1 MTENDKAGKPSDGD
15 KPQKSLGDF
24 SELSRKILRY
34 ANRGVN
40 RFEFQ
45 RKISIIITDF
55 SGCDAVEFRLQDGGQ
70 NYLSELTRNPK
81 ESFRFG
87 VFPHFVDEKGK
98 IIPCVTG
105 DSGIEKVC
113 KDIIL
118 GSFKPDETHFTK
130 NGSFWTG
137 DTYAFFNEDAN
148 GFKSLAIIPFII
160 NEENVGLLQ
169 LKSLV
174 AEFFSK
180 DDLEFYEGIAQSMG
194 TAVDDRQAQFKLRER
209 VKEMTCLYG
218 IAKIASQETLSTG
231 QILKKI
237 VDLFPPAMQ
246 YPEITE
252 GRIILYGVPYT
263 TEGFEESPYKLSA
276 DIVVDGVTCGITE
289 VFYKEEK
296 MSYEAG
302 LFLQEEQNLIDEV
315 ARQIGLII
323 ENRLAEEERAR
334 LQKQLRHADRL
345 ATIGQLAAGVAH
357 EINEPLGAILGFAQF
372 IEKAEDLPE
381 QVEGDAGK
389 IVNASLHVRE
399 IVKKLLLFASQ
410 MPTKKSAVNL
420 NKIIEEG
427 LYFLESRCAKE
438 DIELVRSLSP
448 DIPDIVADPGQLN
461 QVLVNLVVN
470 AIQSMPD
477 GGRLTISTGVEDESV
492 YMAVEDTGIG
502 MSDEVKNRMFLPFF
516 TTKDVGQGTGLGLA
530 VVHGIVTSH
539 GGAINVET
547 ELGKGSRLKVTLPIE
562 PIKERTEGVEDD
574 AR

>member
-1 MTENDKAGKPSDGD
+1 MTDNNKAGKSSNED
-15 KPQKSLGDF
+15 KPQKSLEDF
-24 SELSRKILRY
+24 YELSRKVLRY

-45 RKISIIITDF
+45 REISIIITDF
-55 SGCDAVEFRLQDGGQ
+55 SGCDAVEFRLQDGDQ
-70 NYLSELTRNPK
+70 NYLSELTRSPK

-87 VFPHFVDEKGK
+87 VFSHFVDEKRK
-98 IIPCVTG
+98 EVPCVAG
-105 DSGIEKVC
+105 NSGVEKLC
-113 KDIIL
+113 EDIIL
-118 GSFKPDETHFTK
+118 RRFNPDEPHFTK

-137 DTYAFFNEDAN
+137 DTYRFFSKDAN
-148 GFKSLAIIPFII
+148 GFKSLAIIPFVI

-174 AEFFSK
+174 TEFFSK
-180 DDLEFYEGIAQSMG
+180 DEIEFYEGIAQSIG
-194 TAVDDRQAQFKLRER
+194 TAVDDRRAQFKLRER

-218 IAKIASQETLSTG
+218 IAKIASRTGLSTE
-231 QILKKI
+231 QILQRI

-246 YPEITE
+246 YPGITE
-252 GRIILYGVPYT
+252 GRIVLYGVPYI

-276 DIVVDGVTCGITE
+276 DIVVNGVTCGVAE
-289 VFYKEEK
+289 VFYREEK

-302 LFLQEEQNLIDEV
+302 LFLQEEQSLMDGV
-315 ARQIGLII
+315 ARQVGLII

-372 IEKAEDLPE
+372 IEKTEGLPE
-381 QVEGDAGK
+381 QTKGDTKK

-399 IVKKLLLFASQ
+399 IVKKLLIFASQ

-420 NKIIEEG
+420 NEIIEEG
-427 LYFLESRCAKE
+427 LFFLESRCAEE
-438 DIELVRSLSP
+438 DVELVRSLSSG
-448 DIPDIVADPGQLN
+448 IPDIVADSGQLN

-477 GGRLTISTGVEDESV
+477 GGTLTISTGVKDEYV
-492 YMAVEDTGIG
+492 WLAVEDTGIG
-502 MSDEVKNRMFLPFF
+502 MSDEVKKRVFLPFF
-516 TTKDVGQGTGLGLA
+516 TTKDIGQGTGLGLA

-547 ELGKGSRLKVTLPIE
+547 ELDKGSRFEVRLPIDSTE
-562 PIKERTEGVEDD
+562 ERMEREEDG
-574 AR
+574 AS

>member
-1 MTENDKAGKPSDGD
+1 MDNNRADKSSNDNR
-15 KPQKSLGDF
+15 PQKSLEDF
-24 SELSRKILRY
+24 YELSRKILRY

-45 RKISIIITDF
+45 REISIIITDF
-55 SGCDAVEFRLQDGGQ
+55 SGCDAVEFRLQDGDQ
-70 NYLSELTRNPK
+70 SYLSELTRSPT

-87 VFPHFVDEKGK
+87 VFSHFVDEKRK
-98 IIPCVTG
+98 EVPCVAG
-105 DSGIEKVC
+105 DSGIEKLC
-113 KDIIL
+113 EDIIL
-118 GSFKPDETHFTK
+118 HRFDPDEPHFTK

-137 DTYAFFNEDAN
+137 DTRTFFNKDTN
-148 GFKSLAIIPFII
+148 GFKSLAIISFII
-160 NEENVGLLQ
+160 NEENIGLLQ

-174 AEFFSK
+174 TEFFSK
-180 DDLEFYEGIAQSMG
+180 DEIEFYEGIAQSIG
-194 TAVDDRQAQFKLRER
+194 TAVDDRRAQFRLRER

-218 IAKIASQETLSTG
+218 IAKIASQTGLSTEH
-231 QILKKI
+231 ILQRI

-252 GRIILYGVPYT
+252 GRIVLYGVPYI

-276 DIVVDGVTCGITE
+276 DIAVNGVTCGVAE

-302 LFLQEEQNLIDEV
+302 LFLQEEQSLMDGV
-315 ARQIGLII
+315 ARQVGLII

-372 IEKAEDLPE
+372 IGKSGDLPE
-381 QVEGDAGK
+381 QAKEDAEK
-389 IVNASLHVRE
+389 IVKASLHVRE
-399 IVKKLLLFASQ
+399 IVKKLLIFASQ

-420 NKIIEEG
+420 NQIVEEG
-427 LYFLESRCAKE
+427 LFFLESRCAKE
-438 DIELVRSLSP
+438 DVELVRSLSSG
-448 DIPDIVADPGQLN
+448 IPDIVADPGQLN

-477 GGRLTISTGVEDESV
+477 GGTLTISTGVEDECV
-492 YMAVEDTGIG
+492 YMGVEDTGVG
-502 MSDEVKNRMFLPFF
+502 MPDEVRNRIFLPFY
-516 TTKDVGQGTGLGLA
+516 TTKDVGHGTGLGLP

-539 GGAINVET
+539 GGTISVKT
-547 ELGKGSRLKVTLPIE
+547 ELGKGSRFKVRLPIDSTE
-562 PIKERTEGVEDD
+562 ERMEREEDG
-574 AR
+574 AS